1 VLFLLHPHFSLFFPR
16 KLSQPL
22 QQDWPSCQGQ
32 DLNQNPGL
40 FCLVRVIKRNL
51 PGPKLT
57 LAYSPRTHE
66 VTSSR
71 RSLGLK
77 VMAYLTYRW
86 TQANLQ
92 GQRLLLAWVY
102 FPPDSFLMYYL
113 AFTGTEKTDQ
123 EKPRTHKPVCVAAL
137 CDDWM
142 AFQRGG

>member
-77 VMAYLTYRW
+77 VMAWRPILPTGELRRICKVK
-86 TQANLQ
+86 
-92 GQRLLLAWVY
+92 GY
-102 FPPDSFLMYYL
+102 F
-113 AFTGTEKTDQ
+113 
-123 EKPRTHKPVCVAAL
+123 
-137 CDDWM
+137 
-142 AFQRGG
+142 